1 VEAFKEKI
9 DFAAQKKE
17 LKRINS
23 PYLCEQNTGI
33 RPPEAKPI
41 TSFIPPEGITIQDA
55 AAQWGVILQNQPTQ
69 VDGEIRQQEW
79 VDLLLKDTSSSSDD
93 DDMHLS

>member
-1 VEAFKEKI
+1 MFQANQQQEQCAQQGVIYSPFRGGNTAVEAFKEKI

-41 TSFIPPEGITIQDA
+41 TSFIPP
-55 AAQWGVILQNQPTQ
+55 
-69 VDGEIRQQEW
+69 
-79 VDLLLKDTSSSSDD
+79 
-93 DDMHLS
+93 